1 MIIAIISRSARYF
14 IYIMLNIYFLIFSVL
29 LISNAAGFSE
39 YKASQVTR
47 EGDVAFQRIL
57 YDEISVANNT
67 ELPSYEVFE
76 LAYRGYDNL
85 RKKQGFNKNIL
96 TIADFSKPSTEK
108 RLWVIDMD
116 SKKVLF
122 HDLVAHGRNSGDNFA
137 GKFSNTPN
145 SNMSSLGFY
154 VTGDTYTGKHGL
166 SLYLNG
172 MDPDFND
179 KARERSIVIH
189 GADYVSQNFIR
200 KYGRLG
206 RSFGCP
212 ALSMESYKSIIDTIC
227 QGSCLFI
234 YYPDEGFVRQSTV
247 LNSIKS

>member
-1 MIIAIISRSARYF
+1 
-14 IYIMLNIYFLIFSVL
+14 
-29 LISNAAGFSE
+29 
-39 YKASQVTR
+39 
-47 EGDVAFQRIL
+47 
-57 YDEISVANNT
+57 
-67 ELPSYEVFE
+67 
-76 LAYRGYDNL
+76 
-85 RKKQGFNKNIL
+85 
-96 TIADFSKPSTEK
+96 
-108 RLWVIDMD
+108 MD

>member
-1 MIIAIISRSARYF
+1 MSARYF
-14 IYIMLNIYFLIFSVL
+14 VCIMKNIYFLIFSALMITNV
-29 LISNAAGFSE
+29 AGFSE
-39 YKASQVTR
+39 NKASLVTAD
-47 EGDVAFQRIL
+47 GDIAFLRIL
-57 YDEISVANNT
+57 YDEISAANNT

-85 RKKQGFNKNIL
+85 KRKQGFTKNIL
-96 TIADFSKPSTEK
+96 CIADFTRPSTEK
-108 RLWVIDMD
+108 RFWVIDMD

-122 HDLVAHGRNSGDNFA
+122 HDLVAHGKNSGDNFA
-137 GKFSNTPN
+137 AKFSNVPN

-154 VTGDTYTGKHGL
+154 VTGDTYTGRHGL
-166 SLYLNG
+166 SLYLIG

-179 KARERSIVIH
+179 KAQERAIVIH
-189 GADYVSQNFIR
+189 GADYVSQDFIK

-212 ALSMESYKSIIDTIC
+212 ALSMESYKSIIDTIQ

-234 YYPDEGFVRQSTV
+234 YYPDEGFVKKSTV
-247 LNSIKS
+247 LNSIL